1 MDALGDIVARDRRSD
16 DPALVAPRGNR
27 HYDYRR
33 FCNTAWKTGNY
44 WRRRG
49 VHEGATVAVADDPEP
64 ETVFSFLGAAL
75 LGAKTRFGLS
85 DSSGGDADGFDAR
98 LVVAPR
104 DEIGDYD
111 VSPGTQRVAY
121 GGPPD
126 DPAVAHFERDVWS
139 ENPSFPDTPIDPE
152 TVAIVAGDE
161 RDGSPADAVREFS
174 HAEVL
179 AAARRVADDWELAP
193 GDEVAV
199 RAPFSVPGTVVAG
212 VVAPLLA
219 GAAVLLPDDDAT
231 GDFAVAQG
239 DAPEEGGVLGP
250 ADVRLD

>member
-49 VHEGATVAVADDPEP
+49 VHEGATVAVADAPAP

-75 LGAKTRFGLS
+75 LGAKTRFGTTDAS
-85 DSSGGDADGFDAR
+85 VGDDDFDAR

-111 VSPGTQRVAY
+111 VPPGTQRVAY

-126 DPAVAHFERDVWS
+126 DPSVAHFERDVWS
-139 ENPSFPDTPIDPE
+139 ENPAFPETPIDPE
-152 TVAIVAGDE
+152 TVAIVAGDN
-161 RDGSPADAVREFS
+161 ALS

-199 RAPFSVPGTVVAG
+199 RAPFSVAGTAVAG

-219 GAAVLLPDDDAT
+219 GAVVLLPDDDAT

-239 DAPEEGGVLGP
+239 GAPEEGGVVVPPTFGWTNYP
-250 ADVRLD
+250 GAKVGV